1 MSNYSE
7 KKWKYLSFALIGI
20 LGSGVLATQ
29 AYAASPT
36 DIIIAIL
43 NELKPLVINTNNKVN
58 TNLDATVS
66 SRATPADITAAK
78 NAINAH
84 TDTAIGSIPS
94 GITPAQY
101 QVLKCNSGIIRP
113 HVDLSGCNFSGDVDF
128 SNSHLS
134 AANFGGAQLGGINF
148 AGTKLW
154 ASNFGG
160 AYLKEANLSGTDLEA
175 SNLSNANLEIAN
187 LSNAEMPRADLRG
200 ANLTDANLSGAYLE
214 DADFT
219 GANTSG
225 ANFSGCTG
233 TPIGISPNPCT
244 P

>member
-7 KKWKYLSFALIGI
+7 KKWKYLSFALMGI

-29 AYAASPT
+29 AYAVSPT
-36 DIIIAIL
+36 DTIIAIL

-58 TNLDATVS
+58 TNLDATIS
-66 SRATPADITAAK
+66 SRATPADVNAAK

-84 TDTAIGSIPS
+84 TDT
-94 GITPAQY
+94 QY

-128 SNSHLS
+128 SNAHLS
-134 AANFGGAQLGGINF
+134 AADFGGAQLRGINF
-148 AGTKLW
+148 AGSKLW

-160 AYLKEANLSGTDLEA
+160 AYLVEANLSGTDLEA
-175 SNLSNANLEIAN
+175 SNLSNANLEIAD

-200 ANLTDANLSGAYLE
+200 ASLIDANLSGANLE

-233 TPIGISPNPCT
+233 TPIGLTPNPCT